1 MDAYWAHVLWQR
13 HGLRIE
19 DYEKMT
25 EAQKAFYI
33 ASERYED
40 EHPCRKDGSLN
51 FRRGSRCPK
60 IAFWQSKFP
69 KNGSLSI
76 NYCDIFEKIV

>member
-1 MDAYWAHVLWQR
+1 MEELPV
-13 HGLRIE
+13 
-19 DYEKMT
+19 
-25 EAQKAFYI
+25 KAGINAVTNCINKLKNVISSKKRGEMAFFI
-33 ASERYED
+33 RNFM
-40 EHPCRKDGSLN
+40 RKLNKSLN
-51 FRRGSRCPK
+51 FRQGSRCPK